1 MIFIG
6 RILTEETKK
15 KRRIVFYNKA
25 IDKAKSEIGKKY
37 NRLTITDI
45 DYEKSYDSY
54 FNKKYHRI
62 YVKTKCDCGE
72 IPPPNQLAAIQCGHI
87 KSCGCS
93 KFNNPLRVEDL
104 TGQKFGRLTVIGRDL
119 QRDEEEYKNGTRA
132 NAHWLCK
139 CDCGNPQIKSVTGYQ
154 LKTGHTQSCGCYAS
168 EQIAKRNKEYSTKTN
183 KFIDNGDNTY
193 YLLDD
198 NNNKCLI
205 DKDNYDIVK
214 RWYWRKIDK
223 RGNIDKGYWVTNVKI
238 DDKYNKSVLMIHQVI
253 AEIKYGEYES
263 SNSIPD
269 HLSRDTD
276 DNRKCNIILKS
287 NQRNSHNR
295 GLSKVNTSGKTG
307 VSFRE
312 DIGMWYAYI
321 TVNYKTKHLG
331 SFSQYA
337 DAVKAR
343 KEAEKK
349 YGFTCD
355 DIVADYDKEV
365 I

>member
-15 KRRIVFYNKA
+15 KRRIAFYNKA

-62 YVKTKCDCGE
+62 YVRTKCDCGE
-72 IPPPNQLAAIQCGHI
+72 TSPPNQLAAIQCGHI
-87 KSCGCS
+87 K
-93 KFNNPLRVEDL
+93 
-104 TGQKFGRLTVIGRDL
+104 
-119 QRDEEEYKNGTRA
+119 
-132 NAHWLCK
+132 
-139 CDCGNPQIKSVTGYQ
+139 
-154 LKTGHTQSCGCYAS
+154 SCGCYAS

-205 DKDNYDIVK
+205 DKDDYDIVK

-307 VSFRE
+307 VSYNKE
-312 DIGMWYAYI
+312 KNMWTAYI
-321 TVNYKTKHLG
+321 TVNYKTKYLG
-331 SFSQYA
+331 DYTDFN
-337 DAVKAR
+337 DAVNAR

>member
-15 KRRIVFYNKA
+15 KRKIVFYNKA

-37 NRLTITDI
+37 NRLIITDI

-62 YVKTKCDCGE
+62 YVRTKCDCGE

-87 KSCGCS
+87 KSCGC
-93 KFNNPLRVEDL
+93 
-104 TGQKFGRLTVIGRDL
+104 
-119 QRDEEEYKNGTRA
+119 
-132 NAHWLCK
+132 
-139 CDCGNPQIKSVTGYQ
+139 
-154 LKTGHTQSCGCYAS
+154 YAS
-168 EQIAKRNKEYSTKTN
+168 EQVAKRNKEYSTKTN

-205 DKDNYDIVK
+205 DKDDYDIIK

-307 VSFRE
+307 VSYNKE
-312 DIGMWYAYI
+312 KNMWTAYI
-321 TVNYKTKHLG
+321 TVNYKTKYLG
-331 SFSQYA
+331 DYTDFN
-337 DAVKAR
+337 DAVNVR
-343 KEAEKK
+343 KEAEQK

>member
-62 YVKTKCDCGE
+62 YVRTKCDCGE
-72 IPPPNQLAAIQCGHI
+72 TPPQTISAIQCGHI

-104 TGQKFGRLTVIGRDL
+104 TGKKFGRLTVIGRDL

-168 EQIAKRNKEYSTKTN
+168 EQIAKKE
-183 KFIDNGDNTY
+183 
-193 YLLDD
+193 
-198 NNNKCLI
+198 
-205 DKDNYDIVK
+205 
-214 RWYWRKIDK
+214 
-223 RGNIDKGYWVTNVKI
+223 
-238 DDKYNKSVLMIHQVI
+238 
-253 AEIKYGEYES
+253 
-263 SNSIPD
+263 
-269 HLSRDTD
+269 
-276 DNRKCNIILKS
+276 
-287 NQRNSHNR
+287 
-295 GLSKVNTSGKTG
+295 
-307 VSFRE
+307 
-312 DIGMWYAYI
+312 
-321 TVNYKTKHLG
+321 
-331 SFSQYA
+331 
-337 DAVKAR
+337 
-343 KEAEKK
+343 
-349 YGFTCD
+349 
-355 DIVADYDKEV
+355 
-365 I
+365 